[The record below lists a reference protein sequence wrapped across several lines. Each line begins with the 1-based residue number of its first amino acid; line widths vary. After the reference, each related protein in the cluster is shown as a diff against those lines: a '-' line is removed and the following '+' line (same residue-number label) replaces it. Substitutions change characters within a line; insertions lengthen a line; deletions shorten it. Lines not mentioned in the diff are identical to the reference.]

1 MGHDTAIIISA
12 GVAVFYTVIGG
23 LYSVAFTDVIQL
35 ICIFVGLVC
44 MTSSS
49 LFVYRDKFVD

>member
-12 GVAVFYTVIGG
+12 GVAIFYTVVGG

-35 ICIFVGLVC
+35 ICIFIGLVRIF
-44 MTSSS
+44 TFTIFTDS
-49 LFVYRDKFVD
+49 